1 MHIHFIAI
9 GGSAMHNLA
18 LALHDAGHRVSGSD
32 DHINEPSRGR
42 LERAGLLPPEE
53 GWFPHQITAAIDRI
67 ILGMHAKPDNPE
79 LLRASELG
87 LTIQSYPEF
96 LHEINAQKKRV
107 VIGGS
112 HGKTTITSML
122 MHALRGTNVQFNYM
136 VGAQLEGFERMVE
149 LQSEGEW
156 AILEGDEYLSS
167 PIDRRPKFLWYEPEV
182 ALLSSIAW
190 DHINVFPT
198 EAEYAEQFSLFLK
211 TVLPGG
217 VVVWCQ
223 ENTRLAEIIASCGRK
238 DLNWVTYQTPK
249 HKTLPDGLSELTF
262 PDGAIIHTTLVG
274 AHNYQNIAGA
284 RELARIMNV
293 NLSAFDS
300 AIEHFKGAARRLE
313 TFSEGERFTV
323 YRDFAH
329 APSKVSATTT
339 AVKAAFPLRK
349 LTAVFELHT
358 FSSLN
363 AEFLPTYANAL
374 EAADEAIVF
383 YSPAVLTQ
391 KGLPA
396 LDPEFIRSCFGGDSS
411 LQIMTDVAELEQVIG
426 SVSLEHRTILL
437 MSSGWFQGADFS
449 SSLALS

>member
-1 MHIHFIAI
+1 M
-9 GGSAMHNLA
+9 NL
-18 LALHDAGHRVSGSD
+18 
-32 DHINEPSRGR
+32 R
-42 LERAGLLPPEE
+42 L
-53 GWFPHQITAAIDRI
+53 
-67 ILGMHAKPDNPE
+67 
-79 LLRASELG
+79 
-87 LTIQSYPEF
+87 
-96 LHEINAQKKRV
+96 
-107 VIGGS
+107 
-112 HGKTTITSML
+112 
-122 MHALRGTNVQFNYM
+122 
-136 VGAQLEGFERMVE
+136 
-149 LQSEGEW
+149 
-156 AILEGDEYLSS
+156 
-167 PIDRRPKFLWYEPEV
+167 

-274 AHNYQNIAGA
+274 AHNYQNIAGC
-284 RELARIMNV
+284 ARI
-293 NLSAFDS
+293 STDH
-300 AIEHFKGAARRLE
+300 ERQLE
-313 TFSEGERFTV
+313 RHSTLQSNILKEPLEDLRTFSEGERFTV